1 MMMIIII
8 VIVVVVV
15 VVVIVIIYFE
25 TWKLKSSE
33 AQGEIKLLVSGS
45 CTLYSLNTNQVA
57 SVKSLRVPG
66 WEPHGLV

>member
-8 VIVVVVV
+8 VIVV